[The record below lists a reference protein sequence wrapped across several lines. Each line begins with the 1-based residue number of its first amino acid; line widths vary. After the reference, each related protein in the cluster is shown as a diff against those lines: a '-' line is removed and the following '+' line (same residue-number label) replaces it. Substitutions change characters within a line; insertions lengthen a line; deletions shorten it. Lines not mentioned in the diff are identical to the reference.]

1 MKKKKK
7 IDVSQIIVIS
17 ILCVIC
23 LLWVFP
29 LIYIL
34 LTSFRTDKS
43 IMFEGFQFFPTKWT
57 LSTYKSVLA
66 NTSDAPIVKW
76 FINSLISSLVTALLV
91 VLLSALSAYGFS
103 RLRFKGKKPL
113 FGFLMLTMMIPSVI
127 TLIPNYVT
135 ISTLGLKNNLLA
147 LILPSLGG
155 VTNIFL
161 IRQFLYSVPKELDEA
176 AAIDG
181 ASRIR
186 TFFQIILPQ
195 IVPVLITVGLF
206 TFLGSWNDL
215 LWPSIVMTDVEN
227 RTLTAGL
234 SLLNGQ
240 YDREKA
246 SLMASTVLSVIP
258 VMVIYVCV
266 QKYLLKGMSLND
278 VNKD

>member
-1 MKKKKK
+1 MNKKKKVN
-7 IDVSQIIVIS
+7 VSQIIVIAALS
-17 ILCVIC
+17 VIC
-23 LLWVFP
+23 LLWMFP
-29 LIYIL
+29 LVYII

-57 LSTYKSVLA
+57 LATYKSVLA
-66 NTSDAPIVKW
+66 NTSDAPIIKW
-76 FINSLISSLVTALLV
+76 FINSLLSSSITAILV
-91 VLLSALSAYGFS
+91 VLLSSLSAYGFS
-103 RLRFKGKKPL
+103 RLHFKGKKYL

-127 TLIPNYVT
+127 TLIPNYMT
-135 ISTLGLKNNLLA
+135 ISTLHLKNNILA

-206 TFLGSWNDL
+206 TFLGTWNDL
-215 LWPSIVMTDVEN
+215 LWPSIVMTDVNN

-234 SLLNGQ
+234 SLLSGQ

-258 VMVIYVCV
+258 VMIIYVFV
-266 QKYLLKGMSLND
+266 QKYLIKGMSLND

>member
-29 LIYIL
+29 LIYIV

-57 LSTYKSVLA
+57 LLTYKSVLA

-181 ASRIR
+181 AGRFR

-195 IVPVLITVGLF
+195 IIPVLITVGLF

-234 SLLNGQ
+234 SLLSGQ

>member
-1 MKKKKK
+1 MKKKK
-7 IDVSQIIVIS
+7 IDISQVIVITVLS
-17 ILCVIC
+17 IIC
-23 LLWVFP
+23 IIWIFP

-43 IMFEGFQFFPTKWT
+43 IMFEGFQFFPKKWT
-57 LSTYKSVLA
+57 LSTYKSVLS
-66 NTSDAPIVKW
+66 NTSDAPIIKW
-76 FINSLISSLVTALLV
+76 FINSFISSLITAILV

-103 RLRFKGKKPL
+103 RLRFKGKNTL

-135 ISTLGLKNNLLA
+135 ISTLGLKDNLLA
-147 LILPSLGG
+147 LILPPLGG

-186 TFFQIILPQ
+186 IFFQIILPQ
-195 IVPVLITVGLF
+195 IIPVLITVGLF

-215 LWPSIVMTDVEN
+215 LWPSIVMTDTNN

-234 SLLNGQ
+234 SLLSGQ

-258 VMVIYVCV
+258 VMIIYVCV

>member
-1 MKKKKK
+1 MKKRKKVN
-7 IDVSQIIVIS
+7 ISQIILIIVLS
-17 ILCVIC
+17 IIC
-23 LLWVFP
+23 LLWIFP

-57 LSTYKSVLA
+57 LDTYKLVLA
-66 NTSDAPIVKW
+66 NTSDAPIIRW
-76 FINSLISSLVTALLV
+76 FINSLLSSSITAILV
-91 VLLSALSAYGFS
+91 VLLSSLSAYGFS
-103 RLRFKGKKPL
+103 RLHFKGKNML

-127 TLIPNYVT
+127 TLIPNYIT
-135 ISTLGLKNNLLA
+135 ISTLHLKNNLLS

-181 ASRIR
+181 ASRFR

-206 TFLGSWNDL
+206 TFLGTWNDL
-215 LWPSIVMTDVEN
+215 LWPSIVMTEAEN

-234 SLLNGQ
+234 SLLSGQ

-258 VMVIYVCV
+258 VLIIYVCV

>member
-7 IDVSQIIVIS
+7 IDVSQIIVIT
-17 ILCVIC
+17 ILCIVC

-29 LIYIL
+29 LVYIV

-57 LSTYKSVLA
+57 LSTYKSVLS
-66 NTSDAPIVKW
+66 NSSDAPIVKW

-103 RLRFKGKKPL
+103 RLRFKGKKTL

-181 ASRIR
+181 ASKMR

-215 LWPSIVMTDVEN
+215 LWPSIVMTDVDN

-234 SLLNGQ
+234 SLLSGQ

-258 VMVIYVCV
+258 VMIIYVCV

>member
-7 IDVSQIIVIS
+7 ISISQIIVIS
-17 ILCVIC
+17 ILSIIC
-23 LLWVFP
+23 LIWIFP

-57 LSTYKSVLA
+57 LSTYESVLE

-76 FINSLISSLVTALLV
+76 FFNSLLSSLITAILV

-135 ISTLGLKNNLLA
+135 ISTLDLKNNILA
-147 LILPSLGG
+147 LILPSLGT
-155 VTNIFL
+155 VSNIFL

-215 LWPSIVMTDVEN
+215 LWPSIVMTDVDN

-234 SLLNGQ
+234 SLLSGQ

-258 VMVIYVCV
+258 VMIIYVCV

>member
-1 MKKKKK
+1 MKKRKK
-7 IDVSQIIVIS
+7 IDISQIIVIS
-17 ILCVIC
+17 ILVVIC
-23 LLWVFP
+23 VLWVFP
-29 LIYIL
+29 LVYIL

-43 IMFEGFQFFPTKWT
+43 IMFEGFQFIPKKWT
-57 LSTYKSVLA
+57 FDTYKAVLA
-66 NTSDAPIVKW
+66 NTSNAPIVKW
-76 FINSLISSLVTALLV
+76 FINSFVSSLATAILV
-91 VLLSALSAYGFS
+91 VLLSSLSAYGFS
-103 RLRFKGKKPL
+103 RLHFKGKKML

-135 ISTLGLKNNLLA
+135 ISTLKLKNNLLA

-181 ASRIR
+181 ASRFR

-215 LWPSIVMTDVEN
+215 LWPSIVMTETSN

-234 SLLNGQ
+234 SLLSGQ

-258 VMVIYVCV
+258 VMIIYVCV

>member
-7 IDVSQIIVIS
+7 ISISQIIVIS
-17 ILCVIC
+17 ILSIIC
-23 LLWVFP
+23 LIWIFP

-57 LSTYKSVLA
+57 LSTYESVLE

-76 FINSLISSLVTALLV
+76 FFNSLLSSLITAILV

-135 ISTLGLKNNLLA
+135 ISTLNLKNNILA
-147 LILPSLGG
+147 LILPSLGT
-155 VTNIFL
+155 VSNIFL

-215 LWPSIVMTDVEN
+215 LWPSIVMTDVDN

-234 SLLNGQ
+234 SLLSGQ

-258 VMVIYVCV
+258 VMIIYVCV

>member
-1 MKKKKK
+1 MMKKKKNN
-7 IDVSQIIVIS
+7 ISQIIVII
-17 ILCVIC
+17 ILCIIC
-23 LLWVFP
+23 LLWIFP
-29 LIYIL
+29 LVYIL

-43 IMFEGFQFFPTKWT
+43 IMREGFQFFPTKWT
-57 LSTYKSVLA
+57 LSTYKLVLS
-66 NTSDAPIVKW
+66 NTSDAPIAKW
-76 FINSLISSLVTALLV
+76 FFNSLTSSLITAVLV

-103 RLRFKGKKPL
+103 RLRFKGKKVL

-161 IRQFLYSVPKELDEA
+161 IKQFLYSVPKELDEA

-181 ASRIR
+181 ASRFRI
-186 TFFQIILPQ
+186 FFQIILPQ

-215 LWPSIVMTDVEN
+215 LWPSIVMTDAEN

-234 SLLNGQ
+234 SLLSGQ

-246 SLMASTVLSVIP
+246 SLMASTVLSIIP
-258 VMVIYVCV
+258 VMIIYVCV

>member
-1 MKKKKK
+1 MKNKK
-7 IDVSQIIVIS
+7 INISQIVVIS
-17 ILCVIC
+17 ILCIIC
-23 LLWVFP
+23 LIWIFP
-29 LIYIL
+29 LIYIV

-43 IMFEGFQFFPTKWT
+43 IMFEGFQFIPKDWT
-57 LSTYKSVLA
+57 FATYKSVLS
-66 NTSDAPIVKW
+66 NTTNAPIVKW
-76 FINSLISSLVTALLV
+76 FFNSLISSAITAILV
-91 VLLSALSAYGFS
+91 VLFSALSAYGFS
-103 RLRFKGKKPL
+103 RLRFKGKNLL

-161 IRQFLYSVPKELDEA
+161 IRQFLFSVPKELDEA

-181 ASRIR
+181 ASKIR

-215 LWPSIVMTDVEN
+215 LWPSIVMTETEN

-234 SLLNGQ
+234 SLLSGQ

-258 VMVIYVCV
+258 VMIIYVCV

>member
-1 MKKKKK
+1 MRRKK
-7 IDVSQIIVIS
+7 INVSQIIVVT
-17 ILCVIC
+17 ILSVIC

-29 LIYIL
+29 LVYIV

-43 IMFEGFQFFPTKWT
+43 IMFEGFSFFPTKWT
-57 LSTYKSVLA
+57 LSTYKSVLL
-66 NTSDAPIVKW
+66 NTTDAPIIRW
-76 FINSLISSLVTALLV
+76 FFNSLISSSVTAILV
-91 VLLSALSAYGFS
+91 VLLSSLSAYGFS
-103 RLRFKGKKPL
+103 RLRFKGKKTL

-127 TLIPNYVT
+127 TLIPNYIV
-135 ISTLGLKNNLLA
+135 ISNFLHLKDNLLA

-206 TFLGSWNDL
+206 TFLGTWNDL
-215 LWPSIVMTDVEN
+215 LWPSIVMTDAEN

-234 SLLNGQ
+234 SLLSGQ
-240 YDREKA
+240 YDRERA

-258 VMVIYVCV
+258 VMIIYVCV
-266 QKYLLKGMSLND
+266 QKQLLKGMSLTD
-278 VNKD
+278 GNKE